1 MIRIRIAAVLCPLII
16 ASGILT
22 AGIRPN
28 EALAITISGVPEVDR
43 ADFNATYPVSGDGMI
58 NLPLLGQVRAAGLNA
73 MELAERIEDG
83 YRKAEIYENPT
94 VNVTPLTDG
103 RLDKK
108 QVVVGGRVRRPG
120 AVEYRKGITLW
131 QAMQAAGGDNEF
143 AAIRRVELHR
153 QRKVKVYDLRDDNAK
168 HLPLLEDDSV
178 IVPQKRPFEGGW

>member
-58 NLPLLGQVRAAGLNA
+58 NLPLL
-73 MELAERIEDG
+73 
-83 YRKAEIYENPT
+83 
-94 VNVTPLTDG
+94 
-103 RLDKK
+103 
-108 QVVVGGRVRRPG
+108 
-120 AVEYRKGITLW
+120 
-131 QAMQAAGGDNEF
+131 
-143 AAIRRVELHR
+143 
-153 QRKVKVYDLRDDNAK
+153 
-168 HLPLLEDDSV
+168 EDDSV